1 MPKVERNTLIL
12 ITGFIWLA
20 ASIILIRR
28 AYGWL
33 NILTDSQIIIG
44 TLISLPL
51 AIVKS
56 YFIFHKLNTKNIIR
70 IQSFK
75 AIKVNIWE
83 FHVLKDKLLIIIMII
98 TGVVIRHIPFIPKFT
113 LFPIYLGI
121 GLAMFYVWS
130 LYLITFLDE
139 KKIPIS
145 LKQ

>member
-12 ITGFIWLA
+12 ITGIIWLT
-20 ASIILIRR
+20 ASIMLIRR

-33 NILTDSQIIIG
+33 DILTKNQVMIG
-44 TLISLPL
+44 TLISLPF
-51 AIVKS
+51 AIIKS
-56 YFIFHKLNTKNIIR
+56 YFIFHKLNAKNIIR

-83 FHVLKDKLLIIIMII
+83 FHLLKDKLLIIIMII
-98 TGVVIRHIPFIPKFT
+98 SGVVLRQTPFIPKFM
-113 LFPIYLGI
+113 LFPIYLSI

-139 KKIPIS
+139 KNDIH
-145 LKQ
+145 